1 MRSDAYEQSLAY
13 TEGFPSMNFETTMA
27 HPSLSAEAESFRSCG
42 FGRFSCFRT
51 GFTYTEPRSIFP
63 AENPGDK
70 GSLKV
75 IHHVVTPLAKIRL
88 A

>member
-1 MRSDAYEQSLAY
+1 
-13 TEGFPSMNFETTMA
+13 MNFETTMA
-27 HPSLSAEAESFRSCG
+27 HPSLSAEAESFPKLRIWSFFLFPNG
-42 FGRFSCFRT
+42 LL
-51 GFTYTEPRSIFP
+51 TYTEPRSIFP